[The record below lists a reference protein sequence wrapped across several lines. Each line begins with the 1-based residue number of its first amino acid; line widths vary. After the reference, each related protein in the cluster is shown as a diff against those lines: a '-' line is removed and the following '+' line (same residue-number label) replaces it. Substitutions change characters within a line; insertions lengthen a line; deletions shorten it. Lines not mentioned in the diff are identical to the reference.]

1 MGNHLKNWTCAVFNE
16 QGKLNASRETDGMES
31 IHIAFQGAYS
41 KPLVAVLADKRSPH
55 LHRNSEPNW
64 IFSMGNVFSVFSY
77 HSHFVC
83 CRYAVKQVQMYLR

>member
-64 IFSMGNVFSVFSY
+64 IFSMGICPFFRITLTLL
-77 HSHFVC
+77 
-83 CRYAVKQVQMYLR
+83 CRLTFKH